1 MKTQL
6 EQLVKH
12 NKTMGYFC
20 QRWHNDCTDVRARL
34 EPYVAKFLNNP
45 SSKET
50 EQIQA
55 LVIMDWYLRV
65 NIPTWLDL
73 INLKAES
80 AALRAHPA
88 ITKWS
93 DLAGIQPLL
102 NVAKEKASGAAY
114 AAASGAAYDAA
125 YDAAY
130 AAASGAAYDAAY
142 GAASGAAYAAA
153 YGAASGAA
161 YGAASDAAK
170 KKLSATVSFLQ
181 NSAFEMLDRCV
192 MQDPLDILKEML

>member
-6 EQLVKH
+6 EQLVQH

-20 QRWHNDCTDVRARL
+20 QRWRDDCADVRARL
-34 EPYVAKFLNNP
+34 GPYVAKFLNNP

-65 NIPTWLDL
+65 NIPVWLELIDL
-73 INLKAES
+73 RAES
-80 AALRAHPA
+80 AALRARPA
-88 ITKWS
+88 IARWS

-102 NVAKEKASGAAY
+102 NVARKKAGAARG
-114 AAASGAAYDAA
+114 AASGAAYDAA

-130 AAASGAAYDAAY
+130 G
-142 GAASGAAYAAA
+142 
-153 YGAASGAA
+153 
-161 YGAASDAAK
+161 AAK
-170 KKLSATVSFLQ
+170 KKLSATVAFLQ